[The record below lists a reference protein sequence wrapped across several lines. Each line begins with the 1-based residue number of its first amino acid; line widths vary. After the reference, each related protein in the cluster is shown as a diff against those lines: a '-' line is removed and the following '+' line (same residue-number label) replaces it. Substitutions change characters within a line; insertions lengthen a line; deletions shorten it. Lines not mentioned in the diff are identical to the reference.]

1 MKQKKYVVLVGAL
14 LAQVTIAGLYAWSI
28 FGTAIE
34 DEKGWSSDEILL
46 TYSIAQFVF
55 AFSTIL
61 SGKLVDT
68 KGPRFTITIGGL
80 LYGGGLILSS
90 FATSPMMLY
99 LTFGVIV
106 GAGVGFVYVC
116 PIATLVKWF
125 PERKGTITGL
135 AVAVF
140 GGGSIIFKEVNGWLI
155 EGSDVSTAFLQ
166 LGFLTA
172 AIIVLGAQLTSN
184 PPGYTKV
191 AATKGAG
198 DFTPQEM
205 VKTRTFRMTWVMYW
219 LAVIP
224 GLLGL
229 GAAKNIGLEV
239 AGLGD
244 EAGATIISILA
255 IANASSRLHSG
266 ALSDKLG
273 TLNVLKSVFIVTIF
287 ALLSLSFLADNQ
299 AMFYLGVVGVAVGYG
314 GFLALF
320 PTFTNQQ
327 WGTYRYGSN
336 YGIVY
341 QAYGLAALS
350 GIFIKSVVGSYTNT
364 FIVSAIAATVGL
376 GIAFMIKERTP
387 PTADGPSQPTS
398 DPDLV
403 QVG

>member
-1 MKQKKYVVLVGAL
+1 MTRSKYVVLAGAL

-34 DEKGWSSDEILL
+34 EETDWSGDEILL

-55 AFSTIL
+55 AFSTLL

-68 KGPRFTITIGGL
+68 RGPRFTITIGGI

-90 FATSPMMLY
+90 FATSPLMLY
-99 LTFGVIV
+99 LTYGVIV

-125 PERKGTITGL
+125 PARKGMVTGL

-140 GGGSIIFKEVNGWLI
+140 GGGSIIFKDVIGWLI
-155 EGSDVSTAFLQ
+155 EGSDVSTAFVQ
-166 LGFLTA
+166 LGLLA
-172 AIIVLGAQLTSN
+172 AALIILGGQLTSN
-184 PPGYTKV
+184 PAGYTKQTAV
-191 AATKGAG
+191 KGED
-198 DFTPQEM
+198 DFTTSEM
-205 VKTRTFRMTWVMYW
+205 IRTPTFYKTWMMYW

-224 GLLGL
+224 GLLVL

-244 EAGATIISILA
+244 AAAASIITILA
-255 IANASSRLHSG
+255 ISNASSRLVSG
-266 ALSDKLG
+266 SLSDKLG
-273 TLNVLKSVFIVTIF
+273 TLNVLKGVFVITIL
-287 ALLSLSFLADNQ
+287 ALLSLSFLADIQ

-364 FIVSAIAATVGL
+364 FIVSAAAATIGL
-376 GIAFMIKERTP
+376 GIAFRIKEKASAEP
-387 PTADGPSQPTS
+387 EPIE
-398 DPDLV
+398 
-403 QVG
+403 VG

>member
-224 GLLGL
+224 GLPYASRVGESEELR
-229 GAAKNIGLEV
+229 
-239 AGLGD
+239 AGIRRWLT
-244 EAGATIISILA
+244 ELIRI
-255 IANASSRLHSG
+255 HSE
-266 ALSDKLG
+266 
-273 TLNVLKSVFIVTIF
+273 NIVTVRHRLCF
-287 ALLSLSFLADNQ
+287 AVRNKSGEPVN
-299 AMFYLGVVGVAVGYG
+299 GVRVAVH
-314 GFLALF
+314 
-320 PTFTNQQ
+320 
-327 WGTYRYGSN
+327 
-336 YGIVY
+336 
-341 QAYGLAALS
+341 
-350 GIFIKSVVGSYTNT
+350 
-364 FIVSAIAATVGL
+364 
-376 GIAFMIKERTP
+376 
-387 PTADGPSQPTS
+387 
-398 DPDLV
+398 LV
-403 QVG
+403 RG